1 MSQEQCF
8 AHWLSSYVVPTLESA
23 LEQVLTVADESPHLA
38 GLHEAM
44 RYACLGGGKRIRA
57 ALVLAAGEVAHPS
70 EQVEQSKKA
79 LVAAATAVELI
90 HAYSLVHD
98 DMPCMDDDKLRR
110 GKATV
115 HVEFGEA
122 NALLVGDAL
131 QALAFET
138 LAHMQVAPALVVK
151 AMQQLAIASG
161 SRGMVGGQ
169 YMDLASV
176 DQKISKS
183 QLKLMHQ
190 LKTGELI
197 KASVLLGS
205 ITVATNYEDHSALKK
220 YAEKLG
226 LAYQVVDDVL
236 DATMDTDALGK
247 TAGKDE
253 LDNKPTYVSILGLE
267 EAKQYAELLHNDALK
282 AIKPLGPRADKLRTL
297 AELIICRQS

>member
-1 MSQEQCF
+1 MSPEQSF
-8 AHWLSSYVVPTLESA
+8 EHWLSFHVLPTMESA
-23 LEQVLTVADESPHLA
+23 LEQALTVSDESPYLV

-98 DMPCMDDDKLRR
+98 DMPCMDDDQLRR

-115 HVEFGEA
+115 HVKYGEA

-131 QALAFET
+131 QALAFE
-138 LAHMQVAPALVVK
+138 AISNMQVAPALVVK
-151 AMQQLAIASG
+151 AMQQLAVASG

-176 DQKISKS
+176 DQQISRS
-183 QLKLMHQ
+183 QLELMHQ
-190 LKTGELI
+190 LKTGALI
-197 KASVLLGS
+197 RASVLLGS
-205 ITVATNYEDHSALKK
+205 ITVATCYEDHSALKK
-220 YAEKLG
+220 YADRLG
-226 LAYQVVDDVL
+226 LAYQVVDDIL
-236 DATMDTDALGK
+236 DATMDTDSLGK

-253 LDNKPTYVSILGLE
+253 LDNKPTYVSILGLD
-267 EAKQYAELLHNDALK
+267 EARQFAELLHHQALE
-282 AIKPLGPRADKLRTL
+282 AIKPLGPRADRLRSL

>member
-1 MSQEQCF
+1 MVQDPSF
-8 AHWLSSYVVPTLESA
+8 DLWLSSHVVPTIESA
-23 LEQVLTVADESPHLA
+23 LEQSLTVTDEAPELA

-57 ALVLAAGEVAHPS
+57 ALVLAAGEAAHPS

-98 DMPCMDDDKLRR
+98 DMPCMDDDELRR
-110 GKATV
+110 GKPTV
-115 HVEFGEA
+115 HIQYGEA

-131 QALAFET
+131 QSLAFET
-138 LAHMQVAPALVVK
+138 IANMPVAPALVVK
-151 AMQQLAIASG
+151 AMQHLAVASG

-176 DQKISKS
+176 DQQISKS
-183 QLKLMHQ
+183 RLKLMHQ
-190 LKTGELI
+190 LKTGALI
-197 KASVLLGS
+197 QASVLLGS
-205 ITVATNYEDHSALKK
+205 ITVATSYEDHLSLKT

-226 LAYQVVDDVL
+226 LAYQVVDDIL
-236 DATMDTDALGK
+236 DATEDTSVLGK

-253 LDNKPTYVSILGLE
+253 LDNKPTYVSVLGLE
-267 EAKQYAELLHNDALK
+267 EAKAYADALHQQALE
-282 AIKPLGPRADKLRTL
+282 AIQTLGPRADRLRSL
-297 AELIICRQS
+297 AALIVRRQS

>member
-1 MSQEQCF
+1 MTQELSF
-8 AHWLSSYVVPTLESA
+8 DHWLSSYVVPTIEAS
-23 LEQVLTVADESPHLA
+23 LEQALTVADESPYLA

-44 RYACLGGGKRIRA
+44 RYASLEGGKRIRA
-57 ALVLAAGEVAHPS
+57 ALVLAAGEVAHHS

-98 DMPCMDDDKLRR
+98 DMPCMDDDELRR
-110 GKATV
+110 GKPTV
-115 HVEFGEA
+115 HVKYGEA

-131 QALAFET
+131 QSLAFEVV
-138 LAHMQVAPALVVK
+138 AHMPVAPALVIK
-151 AMQQLAIASG
+151 AMQQLAVASG

-176 DQKISKS
+176 DQQISKS
-183 QLKLMHQ
+183 RLKLMHQ
-190 LKTGELI
+190 LKTGALI
-197 KASVLLGS
+197 QASVLLGS
-205 ITVATNYEDHSALKK
+205 ITVATNYEDHSALKG

-226 LAYQVVDDVL
+226 LAYQVVDDIL
-236 DATMDTDALGK
+236 DTTADTSVLGK

-267 EAKQYAELLHNDALK
+267 EARDYAADLHRDAIE
-282 AIKPLGPRADKLRTL
+282 AIRPLGARAERLRNL
-297 AELIICRQS
+297 ADLIIHRQS

>member
-1 MSQEQCF
+1 MSQELSF
-8 AHWLSSYVVPTLESA
+8 DHWFGSYVVPTLEAA
-23 LEQVLTVADESPHLA
+23 LEQALTVANESPYLS

-57 ALVLAAGEVAHPS
+57 ALVLAAGEAAHHS

-98 DMPCMDDDKLRR
+98 DMPCMDNDELRR
-110 GKATV
+110 GKPTV
-115 HVEFGEA
+115 HIQYGEA

-131 QALAFET
+131 QSLAFET
-138 LAHMQVAPALVVK
+138 IAHMPVAPALVVK
-151 AMQQLAIASG
+151 AIQQLAVASG

-176 DQKISKS
+176 DQQITKS
-183 QLKLMHQ
+183 RLKLMHQ
-190 LKTGELI
+190 LKTGALI
-197 KASVLLGS
+197 QASVLLGS
-205 ITVATNYEDHSALKK
+205 IIVATNYEDHLALKT

-236 DATMDTDALGK
+236 DATVDTSVLGK

-253 LDNKPTYVSILGLE
+253 QDNKPTYVSILGLE
-267 EAKQYAELLHNDALK
+267 EAKDYAETLHQKAMK
-282 AIKPLGPRADKLRTL
+282 AIQPLGPRAERLRAL
-297 AELIICRQS
+297 ADLIIRRQS